1 MLPIFQGEQ
10 RAPHETLYFHFTTDR
25 ALRQGD
31 WKIASAK
38 KGRWE
43 LYNVAEDRTELND
56 LSQKYPERVSAMAA
70 EWFRI
75 AEQKER
81 LTGKQLA
88 PVSYR
93 IVPLRFRGDSKAK

>member
-1 MLPIFQGEQ
+1 
-10 RAPHETLYFHFTTDR
+10 
-25 ALRQGD
+25 
-31 WKIASAK
+31 
-38 KGRWE
+38 
-43 LYNVAEDRTELND
+43 
-56 LSQKYPERVSAMAA
+56 MAA

-88 PVSYR
+88 PVSDR